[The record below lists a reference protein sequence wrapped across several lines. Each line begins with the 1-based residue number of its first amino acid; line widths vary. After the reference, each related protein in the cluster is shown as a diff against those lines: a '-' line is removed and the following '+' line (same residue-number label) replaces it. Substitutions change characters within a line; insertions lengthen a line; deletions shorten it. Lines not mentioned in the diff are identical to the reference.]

1 MKIAEIRELSTKEL
15 LERVDAEVAAYDQKK
30 INHSISPMDNPSQ
43 IKQQRRLIARM
54 KTDFRQRVLI
64 NKYLS
69 LMEARNLRKERTGVV
84 TSNKMD
90 KSITVAIKWKE
101 KHPIYG
107 KFVNKT
113 KKYHA
118 HDENNECNIGDT
130 VKIMETRPLSKTKR
144 WRLVQII
151 ERAK

>member
-1 MKIAEIRELSTKEL
+1 
-15 LERVDAEVAAYDQKK
+15 
-30 INHSISPMDNPSQ
+30 
-43 IKQQRRLIARM
+43 
-54 KTDFRQRVLI
+54 
-64 NKYLS
+64 
-69 LMEARNLRKERTGVV
+69 METRNLRKERTGVV

-118 HDENNECNIGDT
+118 HDEKNESGIGDT

>member
-1 MKIAEIRELSTKEL
+1 
-15 LERVDAEVAAYDQKK
+15 
-30 INHSISPMDNPSQ
+30 
-43 IKQQRRLIARM
+43 
-54 KTDFRQRVLI
+54 
-64 NKYLS
+64 
-69 LMEARNLRKERTGVV
+69 METRNLRKERTGVV

-118 HDENNECNIGDT
+118 HDEKNECNIGDT
-130 VKIMETRPLSKTKR
+130 VKIMETRPLSKTQR

>member
-1 MKIAEIRELSTKEL
+1 
-15 LERVDAEVAAYDQKK
+15 
-30 INHSISPMDNPSQ
+30 
-43 IKQQRRLIARM
+43 
-54 KTDFRQRVLI
+54 
-64 NKYLS
+64 
-69 LMEARNLRKERTGVV
+69 METRNLRKERTGVV

-118 HDENNECNIGDT
+118 HDEKNECGIGDT

-151 ERAK
+151 ERAQ